1 MDKFEAE
8 SIVGFWGGIDSC
20 KSLINSF
27 NSKLLSKEKKEII
40 ESNYKIK
47 LMIEAV
53 EFLEKDNGKTNP
65 LPTRNR
71 PIPFT
76 E

>member
-1 MDKFEAE
+1 MNRFEAE
-8 SIVGFWGGIDSC
+8 SIVEFWGGIESC

-27 NSKLLSKEKKEII
+27 NSKLLSQEKRDII
-40 ESNYKIK
+40 ESNYKMK

-53 EFLEKDNGKTNP
+53 EFLEKDNGKTHP
-65 LPTRNR
+65 LPTRNI
-71 PIPFT
+71 PIPFA